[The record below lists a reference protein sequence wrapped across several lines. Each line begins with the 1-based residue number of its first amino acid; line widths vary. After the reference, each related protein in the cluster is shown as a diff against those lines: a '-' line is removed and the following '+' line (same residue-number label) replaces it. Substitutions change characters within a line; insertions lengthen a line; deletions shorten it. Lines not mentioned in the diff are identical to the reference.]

1 MLWRQSLTT
10 RLTIF
15 FTLVVAILILGLGW
29 LFTVATERH
38 FVDLDQVAMEDK
50 RSLILDIVAKSN
62 SQDDL
67 RWRLNEALDHHHGL
81 YVQIKNLNGDTI
93 FRNITPGTEEYMAG
107 EGKTRLDGEGRTRTE
122 PSDSGSLRTLHF
134 DVIPKYAASESLRIT
149 VAVNAEHHRLFL
161 DSLQRSLAIFGL
173 VAMVISAGLAW
184 FAARLGLAPLHSMR
198 DRASIVSGQKL
209 DERMPVDSVPVEMAD
224 LAKELNRMLDRL
236 QQDFRRLSDFSADLA
251 HELRTPLTNLLTQTQ
266 VALSSNRDVKTYRDI
281 LASNAEE
288 LQILSRM
295 VSDMLFLAKTER
307 GVDLPSRES
316 FMASREVQ
324 ALLEFYESVADE
336 KHVRI
341 TAHGEGR
348 IHGDRLMFRRAVGNL
363 ISNALRHVPDGGEVI
378 VRSSEKPDAVEVSV
392 QNTGPNI
399 DPGAV
404 PYLFDRFFRADPAR
418 ARPETDGAGLGL
430 AITKAIVEAHQG
442 TISVSSHD
450 GLTRFTLLF
459 PVGSRF
465 TTAS

>member
-1 MLWRQSLTT
+1 MLLRQSLTT

-38 FVDLDQVAMEDK
+38 FVDLDQLAMDDK
-50 RSLILDIVAKSN
+50 RSLILDIVSKSN

-81 YVQIKNLNGDTI
+81 YVQIVNARGETI
-93 FRNITPGTEEYMAG
+93 FRNITPGNEEHKAG
-107 EGKTRLDGEGRTRTE
+107 GVKGRTGQD
-122 PSDSGSLRTLHF
+122 DSGSLRTLYF
-134 DVIPKYAASESLRIT
+134 DVIPKYATADSLRIM

-161 DSLQRSLAIFGL
+161 DSLQRSLAIFAFFATL
-173 VAMVISAGLAW
+173 ISAGLGW
-184 FAARLGLAPLHSMR
+184 LAARLGLAPLHSMK
-198 DRASIVSGQKL
+198 DRAAIVSGQKL
-209 DERMPVDSVPVEMAD
+209 DERMPVESVPVEMAD
-224 LAKELNRMLDRL
+224 LAKELNWMLDRL

-266 VALSSNRDVKTYRDI
+266 VALSSNRDAKTYRDI

-288 LQILSRM
+288 LQSLARM

-316 FMASREVQ
+316 FLASREVQ

-336 KHVRI
+336 KHIRI

-363 ISNALRHVPDGGEVI
+363 LSNALRHVPERGEVL
-378 VRSSEKPDAVEVSV
+378 VHLSETPDAVEVSV
-392 QNTGPNI
+392 QNTGPDI
-399 DPGAV
+399 DPSAV
-404 PYLFDRFFRADPAR
+404 PHLFDRFFRADPAR

-430 AITKAIVEAHQG
+430 PITKAIVEAHQG

-465 TTAS
+465 TNAS

>member
-1 MLWRQSLTT
+1 MLLRQSLTA
-10 RLTIF
+10 RLTVF
-15 FTLVVAILILGLGW
+15 FTLVVAILIMGLGW

-38 FVDLDQVAMEDK
+38 FVDLDQLAMEDK
-50 RSLILDIVAKSN
+50 RSLIQDIVSKSN

-81 YVQIKNLNGDTI
+81 YVQIRNSGGETI
-93 FRNITPGTEEYMAG
+93 FRNITPGTNEDIAVASKERG
-107 EGKTRLDGEGRTRTE
+107 DELRHTG
-122 PSDSGSLRTLHF
+122 PSDSVSLKILYF
-134 DVIPKYAASESLRIT
+134 DVIPKYAASESMRIM

-161 DSLQRSLAIFGL
+161 DSLKRSLAIFAL
-173 VAMVISAGLAW
+173 VATLSSAGLAW
-184 FAARLGLAPLHSMR
+184 LAARLGLAPLHSMR

-209 DERMPVDSVPVEMAD
+209 NERMPVESVPVEMAD

-266 VALSSNRDVKTYRDI
+266 VALSSNRDAKTYRDI

-288 LQILSRM
+288 LQILARM

-324 ALLEFYESVADE
+324 ALLEFYEPVAEE
-336 KHVRI
+336 KHIRI
-341 TAHGEGR
+341 TSHGEGR

-363 ISNALRHVPDGGEVI
+363 LSNALRYVPERGELGVEL
-378 VRSSEKPDAVEVSV
+378 SERPDAVEVSV
-392 QNTGPNI
+392 HNTGPDI
-399 DPGAV
+399 DESAI
-404 PYLFDRFFRADPAR
+404 PYLFDRFYRADPAR
-418 ARPETDGAGLGL
+418 VRPETDGAGLGL

-442 TISVSSHD
+442 TISVRSND
-450 GLTRFTLLF
+450 GVTRFTLSF
-459 PVGSRF
+459 PAVSNG
-465 TTAS
+465 